1 MKWVSLHLCL
11 LALNI
16 SMIAC
21 GSSAIEKWAGKIYV
35 FVPKDLAFERKQD
48 GEIIY
53 AASPDAKPMFCM
65 TESDFNSFLQTY
77 VVNPKTP

>member
-1 MKWVSLHLCL
+1 MKTLT
-11 LALNI
+11 LNVLILTLNVFLI
-16 SMIAC
+16 SC
-21 GSSAIEKWAGKIYV
+21 GSQAIEKWAGKIYI

-77 VVNPKTP
+77 VVEPKK